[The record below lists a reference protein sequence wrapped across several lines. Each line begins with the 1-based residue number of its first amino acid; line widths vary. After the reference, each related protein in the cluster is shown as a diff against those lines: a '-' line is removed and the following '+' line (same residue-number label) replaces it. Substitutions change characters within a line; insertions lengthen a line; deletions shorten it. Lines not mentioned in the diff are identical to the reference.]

1 MYLCDSVNAFKFVDN
16 NYRGFL
22 ENLTLVDM

>member
-1 MYLCDSVNAFKFVDN
+1 MYLCDSVNAFTFVDN
-16 NYRGFL
+16 NYRGFM

>member
-1 MYLCDSVNAFKFVDN
+1 MYMCESVNAFKFVDN
-16 NYRGFL
+16 NYRGFM